1 MRFSNDITRQ
11 ITTHAVILECSQL
24 WVDKTKDFLPTL
36 HANGDGAFRADSVR
50 VIKLRE
56 EMRMWVPGG
65 AERF

>member
-1 MRFSNDITRQ
+1 MRSSNEITRQ

-24 WVDKTKDFLPTL
+24 WVNITKEFLPTL
-36 HANGDGAFRADSVR
+36 HANGDGTFRTDSVR

-65 AERF
+65 AEKS